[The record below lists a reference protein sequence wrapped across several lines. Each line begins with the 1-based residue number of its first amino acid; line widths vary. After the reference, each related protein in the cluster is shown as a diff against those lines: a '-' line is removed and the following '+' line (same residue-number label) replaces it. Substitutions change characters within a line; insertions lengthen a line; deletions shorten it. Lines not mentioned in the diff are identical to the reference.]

1 VKLCTATLLAAVLTV
16 TGCSG
21 GRYPDREF
29 QICLEN
35 QRGIDDFKQ
44 ILVAIAGRYKLK
56 FFDQSQ
62 DREQRLKDIMPDQIG
77 KYPLQDF
84 HIHDKA
90 QGVEITASNLTLG
103 RYQTSISWDLRNAR
117 QRLVAVD
124 LESALRKR
132 FKLRPFPEGSGALPL
147 QNCPASTILVI
158 PAKAGTQGR

>member
-1 VKLCTATLLAAVLTV
+1 LKLRTVPLFVAVLAV

-29 QICLEN
+29 QICLED
-35 QRGIDDFKQ
+35 QRGAEAFKQ
-44 ILVAIAGRYKLK
+44 ILVAIAGRYKLE

-90 QGVEITASNLTLG
+90 QGVEISASNLTLG

-117 QRLVAVD
+117 QRVVAVD

-132 FKLRPFPEGSGALPL
+132 FTLRPFPEGSGALPL
-147 QNCPASTILVI
+147 KDCPASTSPVI
-158 PAKAGTQGR
+158 PAKAGTQGQ